1 MKYQSNN
8 TQFCCSHS
16 EYVQLSCDF
25 VNKNF
30 DKFLLHAKMSGNL
43 NIIIFSE
50 KPPMCKTI
58 NYSNYKDIVVP
69 LNLYNLPKKKK
80 TIPTINCL

>member
-1 MKYQSNN
+1 MKYTSNK
-8 TQFCCSHS
+8 TQFCCTHS

-43 NIIIFSE
+43 SALSFY
-50 KPPMCKTI
+50 T
-58 NYSNYKDIVVP
+58 
-69 LNLYNLPKKKK
+69 L
-80 TIPTINCL
+80 